1 MAVPP
6 RVVTV
11 MRPLVAPAG
20 TWPLIWW
27 SESTLAPGSG
37 TPLNL
42 TWVTSVKPEP
52 AIVTSVPAGPV
63 AGVTEVIRGRTRNM
77 PLLWPAPEGVT
88 TVSLPVEASGGTST
102 VIWVW
107 VTVAGSARTPLKSTP
122 VAPPKALPLI
132 VTLAPTSA
140 EPGEKPATRGVTS
153 RVAALVAV
161 PPGVVT
167 VICPSL
173 AVAGTISRNWVRE
186 RTLKPALTPCTL
198 TALTPPKP
206 VPSTTTG
213 LPGAW
218 PAGAKPEIVGT
229 ARKPLALTAVPP
241 AVVTV
246 MRPLVA
252 LAGTWAVI
260 WWSESTLALPSGT
273 PLNLTAVTSV
283 KPEPAIVTVAP
294 AGALPGL
301 TEVIRGSTRKVPLL
315 WPAPA
320 EVTTVS
326 FPVEAAAGTS
336 TVIWVGVTV
345 AGRARTPL
353 KRTPVAPPKAF
364 PLIVTLA
371 PTGAE
376 PGAKPT
382 TRGVTIKIKALSA
395 VPPGVVTVM
404 KPLVAAAGTIRRSW
418 V

>member
-11 MRPLVAPAG
+11 VRPLVAPAG

-167 VICPSL
+167 VIYPSL
-173 AVAGTISRNWVRE
+173 
-186 RTLKPALTPCTL
+186 
-198 TALTPPKP
+198 
-206 VPSTTTG
+206 
-213 LPGAW
+213 
-218 PAGAKPEIVGT
+218 
-229 ARKPLALTAVPP
+229 
-241 AVVTV
+241 
-246 MRPLVA
+246 
-252 LAGTWAVI
+252 
-260 WWSESTLALPSGT
+260 
-273 PLNLTAVTSV
+273 
-283 KPEPAIVTVAP
+283 
-294 AGALPGL
+294 
-301 TEVIRGSTRKVPLL
+301 
-315 WPAPA
+315 
-320 EVTTVS
+320 
-326 FPVEAAAGTS
+326 
-336 TVIWVGVTV
+336 
-345 AGRARTPL
+345 
-353 KRTPVAPPKAF
+353 
-364 PLIVTLA
+364 
-371 PTGAE
+371 
-376 PGAKPT
+376 
-382 TRGVTIKIKALSA
+382 
-395 VPPGVVTVM
+395 
-404 KPLVAAAGTIRRSW
+404 AAAGTIGSEYVWTRVLVKALTPSTSTATRLNSSHSQTTYA
-418 V
+418 VSGSTDN

>member
-52 AIVTSVPAGPV
+52 AIVTAVPAGPLP
-63 AGVTEVIRGRTRNM
+63 GLKEVIRGSTLNV
-77 PLLWPAPEGVT
+77 PALWPEPEGVT

-102 VIWVW
+102 VVWVW
-107 VTVAGSARTPLKSTP
+107 VTVAGSARTPLKSRP

-213 LPGAW
+213 LPGAAA
-218 PAGAKPEIVGT
+218 PGAKPEIVGT
-229 ARKPLALTAVPP
+229 ARKPLALTA
-241 AVVTV
+241 
-246 MRPLVA
+246 
-252 LAGTWAVI
+252 
-260 WWSESTLALPSGT
+260 
-273 PLNLTAVTSV
+273 
-283 KPEPAIVTVAP
+283 
-294 AGALPGL
+294 
-301 TEVIRGSTRKVPLL
+301 
-315 WPAPA
+315 
-320 EVTTVS
+320 VS

-371 PTGAE
+371 PTGAA

-382 TRGVTIKIKALSA
+382 TRGVTIRIKALSA

-404 KPLVAAAGTIRRSW
+404 KPLVAAAGTIRRRW